1 MPNNGP
7 KTEISVDAN
16 GFVRLENLEFSA
28 FNEGTRLQ
36 NAVERYKERTGHY
49 PESCR
54 VDQIYRT
61 RENRNYCK
69 ERGIRMSGPRL
80 GRKPKDEEVLKEQ
93 IDLEK
98 SDMVKRIEVE
108 RRFSREKHCFGTGC
122 IMERTPDRMTHA
134 IGMGVFLDNLVPT
147 GF

>member
-80 GRKPKDEEVLKEQ
+80 GRKPKDEEVLKDSVRKILEGA
-93 IDLEK
+93 DLFYGGHGAP
-98 SDMVKRIEVE
+98 MTREVVE
-108 RRFSREKHCFGTGC
+108 
-122 IMERTPDRMTHA
+122 A
-134 IGMGVFLDNLVPT
+134 LV
-147 GF
+147 